1 MKIHFFGGTDMTCHA
16 YDLPKQTLLSTI
28 SSLFERRSLFFSNPD
43 SDFTRVKKIS
53 FEQTVL
59 FPIIAGKE
67 NTATELIDFFNEG
80 KIPFPSAMIQRRN
93 QIKPEAFITLFREF
107 IGRIPISETFRGY
120 QLACFDG
127 TRTNLPYN
135 PSDKDTYIQAIAD
148 RKGINQMHLNSL
160 YDPMNDIFLDVEL
173 QGIRQVDEKAAL
185 CTVLDRQVL
194 VGQKYRRI
202 YLADRG
208 FASFNI
214 LAHAIHNDQLFL
226 IRIPVSFATSIC
238 LGHEDW
244 LDMTSFDKELHVH
257 VGRRKTKKNM
267 ELENYHCI
275 NKRRHYDFIEPG
287 SDKIDSLKLR
297 ILKFPISDDSYEYIV
312 TNLPMY
318 GFSESTVKELYGLRW
333 NEEVAFR
340 HLKYAGNLVHIH
352 SLKKEHLL
360 QEIYGKLTLY
370 NFSAFLAATI
380 GRIRK
385 KTDKYIYVLNHTQAQ
400 KICIRFLRGEI
411 KDPVELIC
419 RYLIPVRLGR
429 KFERNLRR
437 QSADTLNYR

>member
-1 MKIHFFGGTDMTCHA
+1 
-16 YDLPKQTLLSTI
+16 
-28 SSLFERRSLFFSNPD
+28 
-43 SDFTRVKKIS
+43 
-53 FEQTVL
+53 
-59 FPIIAGKE
+59 
-67 NTATELIDFFNEG
+67 
-80 KIPFPSAMIQRRN
+80 
-93 QIKPEAFITLFREF
+93 
-107 IGRIPISETFRGY
+107 
-120 QLACFDG
+120 
-127 TRTNLPYN
+127 
-135 PSDKDTYIQAIAD
+135 
-148 RKGINQMHLNSL
+148 
-160 YDPMNDIFLDVEL
+160 
-173 QGIRQVDEKAAL
+173 
-185 CTVLDRQVL
+185 
-194 VGQKYRRI
+194 
-202 YLADRG
+202 
-208 FASFNI
+208 
-214 LAHAIHNDQLFL
+214 
-226 IRIPVSFATSIC
+226 
-238 LGHEDW
+238 
-244 LDMTSFDKELHVH
+244 MTSFDKELHVR
-257 VGRRKTKKNM
+257 VGRRKTKKSL
-267 ELENYHCI
+267 ELKDYHCI

>member
-1 MKIHFFGGTDMTCHA
+1 
-16 YDLPKQTLLSTI
+16 
-28 SSLFERRSLFFSNPD
+28 
-43 SDFTRVKKIS
+43 
-53 FEQTVL
+53 
-59 FPIIAGKE
+59 
-67 NTATELIDFFNEG
+67 
-80 KIPFPSAMIQRRN
+80 
-93 QIKPEAFITLFREF
+93 
-107 IGRIPISETFRGY
+107 
-120 QLACFDG
+120 
-127 TRTNLPYN
+127 
-135 PSDKDTYIQAIAD
+135 
-148 RKGINQMHLNSL
+148 MHLNCL
-160 YDPMNDIFLDVEL
+160 YDPLNDIFLDMEP
-173 QGIRQVDEKAAL
+173 QGIHQMDEKAAL
-185 CTVLDRQVL
+185 CTVLDRQKEDL
-194 VGQKYRRI
+194 TYRRI
-202 YLADRG
+202 YIADRG

-226 IRIPVSFATSIC
+226 IRIPVSFAKSIC

-244 LDMTSFDKELHVH
+244 LDMTSFDKELHVR
-257 VGRRKTKKNM
+257 VGRRKTKKNL

-275 NKRRHYDFIEPG
+275 NRRRRYDFIEPG
-287 SDKIDSLKLR
+287 SDEIDSLKLR

-318 GFSESTVKELYGLRW
+318 GFSETTVKELYGLRW

-385 KTDKYIYVLNHTQAQ
+385 KTDEYTYVLNHTQAQ

-411 KDPVELIC
+411 KYPVELIC